1 MTFFRKINPARAIV
15 GRLFLWFWAT
25 FIVTAVLAVW
35 GSRFFFEEL
44 QVNTASPQEIQH
56 LERLLGG
63 ITSERAM
70 QAPLRV
76 ALDRNGRAVR
86 GRAIAVDVDT
96 GRMIAAGG
104 PPLRED
110 DRRDIERIVDQKVP
124 ITLNRGALKI
134 TGPMLFERDGKRFA
148 LFFAKMDLP
157 GENAPPFVL
166 FLCIALVTTTLLS
179 WLFAKSLTRPILR
192 LQKSARSLS
201 TGNWEARIDNTEKR
215 QDELGQLGRDFNSMA
230 GQLEKMMYL
239 ST

>member
-96 GRMIAAGG
+96 GRM
-104 PPLRED
+104 
-110 DRRDIERIVDQKVP
+110 
-124 ITLNRGALKI
+124 
-134 TGPMLFERDGKRFA
+134 
-148 LFFAKMDLP
+148 
-157 GENAPPFVL
+157 
-166 FLCIALVTTTLLS
+166 LS
-179 WLFAKSLTRPILR
+179 LIH
-192 LQKSARSLS
+192 
-201 TGNWEARIDNTEKR
+201 I
-215 QDELGQLGRDFNSMA
+215 
-230 GQLEKMMYL
+230 
-239 ST
+239 